1 MASSNS
7 SSPYSGEYVH
17 RNIPTEQDII
27 DTMMSRSNK
36 NASEVDEEDDDSH
49 EIPKI
54 PVSSGIQMLQSIKI
68 FLRQQDGDHK
78 DQEVKMI
85 QKILDDLKVTRQ
97 SNLKQTIFM
106 KYFFN

>member
-1 MASSNS
+1 MKYKNPMDVNQLLDFPAEQEIC
-7 SSPYSGEYVH
+7 YT
-17 RNIPTEQDII
+17 PTEQDII

-54 PVSSGIQMLQSIKI
+54 PVSSAIQMLQSIKI

-78 DQEVKMI
+78 DQEVK
-85 QKILDDLKVTRQ
+85 DDSEDIR
-97 SNLKQTIFM
+97 
-106 KYFFN
+106 